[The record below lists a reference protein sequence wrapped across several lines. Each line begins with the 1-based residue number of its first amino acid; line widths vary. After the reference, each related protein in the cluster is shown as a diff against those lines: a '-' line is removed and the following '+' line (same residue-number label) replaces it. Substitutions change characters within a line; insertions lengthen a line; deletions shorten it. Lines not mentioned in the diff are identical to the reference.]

1 MNRRQLSPQRR
12 EEIIAYLSYWR
23 KRTSIALA
31 TMLTWLTL
39 SQARYYAWLKMKPAA
54 SRCAPKSHW
63 LLPWEIAA
71 IIAYR
76 KEHLRTGYRP
86 LTYQMLDAN
95 IVAVSPASV
104 YRVLCY
110 AGLLWPSAKTYSK
123 AKGSGF
129 EQPQKPHEHWHLD
142 LSYINFKGTFVY
154 LIVLIDGYSRY
165 LVHYELRMSVEALEV
180 EVLLERAREKFPG
193 VTPVLITDNG
203 PQFIAKDFKNYLG
216 FVGITHRRTRFYYP
230 QSNGKVERAFLT
242 IKREGLQHT
251 SVIDLDDLKQQ
262 LDAYITYYNTQRL
275 HSALGYITPLDML
288 CGKHEQIFKTRQ
300 IKLRDAAEK
309 RKTAETAS
317 RQPVTIRSGG
327 IVSQAQKVTAEV
339 GAPCI
344 SASADIS

>member
-1 MNRRQLSPQRR
+1 MNRRQLSPQTR

-23 KRTSIALA
+23 KRTGLALA

-39 SQARYYAWLKMKPAA
+39 SQARYYAWLKMKPVAA
-54 SRCAPKSHW
+54 RCVPKSHW
-63 LLPWEIAA
+63 LLPWEVQA

-76 KEHLRTGYRP
+76 HEHPREGYRP
-86 LTYQMLDAN
+86 LTYKMLDDD

-104 YRVLCY
+104 YRVLHN
-110 AGLLWPSAKTYSK
+110 AGLLWPNAKKHAK
-123 AKGSGF
+123 AKGRGF

-142 LSYINFKGTFVY
+142 ISYINFKGTFVY
-154 LIVLIDGYSRY
+154 LIALIDGYSRY
-165 LVHYELRMSVEALEV
+165 LVHYEIRLSVEALDV
-180 EVLLERAREKFPG
+180 ELLIEHAREKFPG

-203 PQFIAKDFKNYLG
+203 PQFIAKDFKSYLG

-242 IKREGLQHT
+242 IKSEGLSRN

-262 LDAYITYYNTQRL
+262 IEAFINYYNTQRL
-275 HSALGYITPLDML
+275 HSALGYITPHDML
-288 CGKHEQIFKTRQ
+288 NGKQEQIFKTRQ

-317 RQPVTIRSGG
+317 RQAVATPSAETGLQSRKSI
-327 IVSQAQKVTAEV
+327 AEV
-339 GAPCI
+339 GAPYI
-344 SASADIS
+344 TASA

>member
-12 EEIIAYLSYWR
+12 EEVIAYLSYWR
-23 KRTSIALA
+23 KRTGLALV
-31 TMLTWLTL
+31 TMLTWLAL
-39 SQARYYAWLKMKPAA
+39 SQARYYAWLKMKPAVA
-54 SRCAPKSHW
+54 RCIPKSHW
-63 LLPWEIAA
+63 LLPWEVQA

-76 KEHLRTGYRP
+76 HEHPRAGYRP

-104 YRVLCY
+104 YRVLHN
-110 AGLLWPSAKTYSK
+110 AGLLWPNAKTHTK

-142 LSYINFKGTFVY
+142 IRDINFKRTFVY
-154 LIVLIDGYSRY
+154 LVALIDGFSRY
-165 LVHYELRMSVEALEV
+165 LVQYDLRTSVEALDV
-180 EVLLERAREKFPG
+180 ELLLERAREKFPG
-193 VTPVLITDNG
+193 VQPVLITDNG

-242 IKREGLQHT
+242 IKSEGLSCN
-251 SVIDLDDLKQQ
+251 SVIDLDDLKRQ

-275 HSALGYITPLDML
+275 HSALGYISPWDML
-288 CGKHEQIFKTRQ
+288 CGKQEQIFKARQ
-300 IKLRDAAEK
+300 TKLGDAAEK

-317 RQPVTIRSGG
+317 RQSVATRSAD
-327 IVSQAQKVTAEV
+327 VKPQPRKVTAEV
-339 GAPCI
+339 SEPCI
-344 SASADIS
+344 SVSADIS